1 MEYIV
6 LLSDGKS
13 NPNLLGGKGLNLIK
27 LIEAG
32 INVPPGFVININA
45 YENFLKET
53 ENTDKLNE
61 ILSITLEPKKIMQ
74 VSADI
79 QDLILKSEI
88 PKEIIDE
95 IKVAYDQTCEITGDE
110 VYFAVR
116 SSATVE
122 DSSKFSF
129 AGQADSFLYNKSF
142 DDILNSLKKCWA
154 SLYSPR
160 ALLYL
165 LQMRKKGFDLSLKD
179 VRMAVVVQ
187 KMINSEISG
196 VLFTANIV
204 TNNESQMYLNS
215 TWGLGDPIANN
226 SINPDTIILN
236 KDKFEVIKII
246 IGKKEKKSIQN
257 PEGSG
262 TIMIDTDPEY
272 RSVCS
277 MNENQLRQVQS
288 LGLRIE
294 NLFKWPQ
301 DIELAIEKDVLYTLQ
316 ARPIT
321 TLKK

>member
-215 TWGLGDPIANN
+215 TWGLGDPIADN

-246 IGKKEKKSIQN
+246 MTNQSH
-257 PEGSG
+257 
-262 TIMIDTDPEY
+262 TDRSY
-272 RSVCS
+272 R
-277 MNENQLRQVQS
+277 
-288 LGLRIE
+288 
-294 NLFKWPQ
+294 
-301 DIELAIEKDVLYTLQ
+301 
-316 ARPIT
+316 
-321 TLKK
+321 